1 MIDIVSVLLILAL
14 AGLGSRYL
22 SQDEDSDSH
31 NIFCLGMCAHVMEKD
46 EQTKDHEHDPDDPN
60 DPCEDHD
67 HE

>member
-31 NIFCLGMCAHVMEKD
+31 NIFCLGMCAHVMEKEEGHD
-46 EQTKDHEHDPDDPN
+46 HDPDDPN
-60 DPCEDHD
+60 DPCNEDHD